1 MFRLSAC
8 LLVPAFSVESLS
20 TEYFE
25 GYSLI
30 QLEAKSPQAR
40 ALRFAPEFQRSP
52 HFVKKLNKSDTD
64 KEDLESLTVAERA
77 AKVKGV
83 NSRFRSAIL
92 CGLNAEEYIMDAEY
106 IREHGAPP
114 DEPLSDPEIG
124 HRKKNSTRLKLVE
137 GTKNAGNG
145 FGKYVG
151 HIVASTTLIFLMCGD
166 DIIWLLPFVSCSGRE
181 GNKFAVFYTLCM
193 LLLWLIAFL
202 LYLILREVEEE
213 YPYVPVQKIS
223 ELCSTVLLAGLTVKF
238 FFEWYHE
245 HDELCEEEVKEV
257 AGSMKGELKEDPTE
271 KVAEDASSH
280 LQVKGK
286 MDRMAELKKAENKKS
301 ALKKKLSF
309 NNLFLVATA
318 GNFDNVGV
326 YVPIMLSGVMRPD
339 VLLIGDLIAAIL
351 ITLITIALSRFKFLV
366 DLFTCIPLWVIVGV
380 MTVLMGVDT
389 VLTFNGKDSIM
400 DAISRNE

>member
-1 MFRLSAC
+1 
-8 LLVPAFSVESLS
+8 
-20 TEYFE
+20 
-25 GYSLI
+25 LI

-40 ALRFAPEFQRSP
+40 ALRFAPGFQRSP
-52 HFVKKLNKSDTD
+52 HSVKRLNTSNVQEHE
-64 KEDLESLTVAERA
+64 EDLERLTASERVAR
-77 AKVKGV
+77 VKGV

-92 CGLNAEEYIMDAEY
+92 CGLNAEEYFMDAEY

-114 DEPLSDPEIG
+114 DEPLSDPEID

-137 GTKNAGNG
+137 GTKKAGSG
-145 FGKYVG
+145 FGKYIG
-151 HIVASTTLIFLMCGD
+151 HIVASTTLILLMCGD
-166 DIIWLLPFVSCSGRE
+166 DIIWLIPFVSCTGRE

-202 LYLILREVEEE
+202 LYLILREIEEE

-223 ELCSTVLLAGLTVKF
+223 ELCSTVLLACLTVKF
-238 FFEWYHE
+238 FCEWYHE
-245 HDELCEEEVKEV
+245 HDENCEEEVQDV
-257 AGSMKGELKEDPTE
+257 AGAMEGELKEDTTE
-271 KVAEDASSH
+271 NVAEDASSD
-280 LQVKGK
+280 LGVKGK
-286 MDRMAELKKAENKKS
+286 MDRMAAFKKAEDKKS
-301 ALKKKLSF
+301 RLKKKLSY

-339 VLLIGDLIAAIL
+339 VLLIGDLLAAIL

-389 VLTFNGKDSIM
+389 VLTFEGQDSIM
-400 DAISRNE
+400 DAIQRNE